1 MTELPKD
8 NSMQLAVDE
17 RGRLEF
23 TISQP
28 IECSFR
34 FSSWEQ
40 GLQYERFEDGTWK
53 HESLDCGFPLL
64 SLPEL
69 HYDEPSVQHFVSQIP
84 AEVRLRAAP
93 YKISQTAMLSWI
105 ANNTHAAELFES
117 APTLLWLLINRQQML
132 DWPDQHVEAL
142 LKQPRTQVLSAV
154 SGVSQRSGLK
164 WLARIEL
171 DDGQGGECAALIN
184 GLCIGLHQSRWAREE
199 SIPIHWIVA
208 ATRHHEI
215 SNSRAF
221 HAYCRQNPDDSSA
234 FNRQLSHHA
243 RFWVDA
249 LNVARVIGI
258 SDAAV
263 ALNRCNDFEA
273 VRRLHDRWT
282 DRLNQQKALVVEGRT
297 PFPPPPFEGTDS
309 IHPIRT
315 REDLLAEG
323 RVMHHCVAVYDRRI
337 ETGQCYIYRI
347 LKPERA
353 TIELRFTGQKVSVG
367 QVSLAY
373 NGRPSNETVDA
384 IIQWVLKV
392 SGDADEASY
401 KGR

>member
-1 MTELPKD
+1 MIELPRD
-8 NSMQLAVDE
+8 DSMQLAVDE
-17 RGRLEF
+17 LGRLEF

-40 GLQYERFEDGTWK
+40 GLEYERFEDGTWQ

-64 SLPEL
+64 SLSEL
-69 HYDEPSVQHFVSQIP
+69 QYDEPSVQRFISRIP

-93 YKISQTAMLSWI
+93 FKIAQTTMLGWI
-105 ANNTHAAELFES
+105 ARDQHAAELFES
-117 APTLLWLLINRQQML
+117 EPTLLWLLINRQQMH
-132 DWPDQHVEAL
+132 DWPEQHVEAL
-142 LKQPRTQVLSAV
+142 LKQPRTQVLSAI

-184 GLCIGLHQSRWAREE
+184 GLRIGLHQSRWAQEE
-199 SIPIHWIVA
+199 PIPIHWIVA
-208 ATRHHEI
+208 ATRHPEI

-221 HAYCRQNPDDSSA
+221 HAYCRQYPEDSSA
-234 FNRQLSHHA
+234 FNRHLSHHA

-249 LNVARVIGI
+249 LNVARVIQI
-258 SDAAV
+258 ADAEV
-263 ALNRCNDFEA
+263 ALHRCNDFGA

-282 DRLNQQKALVVEGRT
+282 DRLNQQKALVVEGKT

-309 IHPIRT
+309 IHPIKT

-323 RVMHHCVAVYDRRI
+323 RLMHHCVAVYESRI

-347 LKPERA
+347 LEPERA
-353 TIELRFTGQKVSVG
+353 TIELRFAGDQVRVG
-367 QVSLAY
+367 QVALAY
-373 NGRPSNETVDA
+373 NGRPSAETIDA
-384 IIQWVLKV
+384 VIQWMLKV
-392 SGDADEASY
+392 NGPATKSASND
-401 KGR
+401 G